1 MKYVE
6 ANGCCFNIDEK
17 MKFGFALN
25 ELAFDLKLDK
35 VWLVGKVQG
44 KSIIDIDNSHIQLL
58 PSLSKYL
65 SYKLLSI

>member
-17 MKFGFALN
+17 MKLEFALF
-25 ELAFDLKLDK
+25 ELAHELKLEK

-44 KSIIDIDNSHIQLL
+44 KLVGYISYAQAKYKIKQRKFQQL
-58 PSLSKYL
+58 S
-65 SYKLLSI
+65 